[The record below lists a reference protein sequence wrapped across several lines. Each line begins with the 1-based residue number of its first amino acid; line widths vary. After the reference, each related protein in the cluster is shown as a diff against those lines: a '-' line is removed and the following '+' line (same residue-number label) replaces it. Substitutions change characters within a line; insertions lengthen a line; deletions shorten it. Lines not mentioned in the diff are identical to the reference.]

1 MSHMLTK
8 GAMVTRRAMEATG
21 FQVRG
26 EQQGLVN

>member
-1 MSHMLTK
+1 MLHMLTK
-8 GAMVTRRAMEATG
+8 GVMATRRAMEATG